1 MVITINGTQYDPS
14 ELTIGLQDVSAP
26 EAGRDLSGLMH
37 KMTVAQKVT
46 IQVAWW
52 QPTPALVSQVLN
64 SVQFDTTQQHNPIE
78 YFPVTYNDP
87 LTNTTVTKTFYVGDR
102 SAPVQVWGTG
112 TKRYSKLS
120 FKLIEQ

>member
-14 ELTIGLQDVSAP
+14 ELTVGIQDISAP
-26 EAGRDLSGLMH
+26 DAGRDLTGKMW

-46 IQVAWW
+46 IQLSWW
-52 QPTPALVSQVLN
+52 QPSPTLVSQVLN
-64 SVQFDTTQQHNPIE
+64 SVSSE
-78 YFPVTYNDP
+78 YFNVTYNDP
-87 LTNTTVTKTFYVGDR
+87 ITNTTVTKSFYVGDR

-120 FKLIEQ
+120 FKLIER